1 MPEAGGKALFLVF
14 AAALA
19 WGCHRTP
26 PPGAAPPQNYLR
38 RLVLVLER
46 ADHPPAAGVPVTIE
60 TGPLTELLSPAEG
73 RGLTDG
79 RGRLELIFATRPQ
92 PHKAA
97 RAGGDVIV
105 DYPVQAV
112 LTLPDGQALTL
123 DDWETFARYADAFY
137 QGLNR
142 APETGPVHYVISLP

>member
-1 MPEAGGKALFLVF
+1 MPEFRGLLMAAL
-14 AAALA
+14 AALA
-19 WGCHRTP
+19 WGCGHRAP
-26 PPGAAPPQNYLR
+26 PPGDKPPQDYVR
-38 RLVLVLER
+38 HLVLVVER
-46 ADHPPAAGVPVTIE
+46 AGYRPAAGVPVIIE

-79 RGRLELIFATRPQ
+79 RGRLELVFATRPQ
-92 PHKAA
+92 THKAA

-112 LTLPDGQALTL
+112 LTLPGGQALTL
-123 DDWETFARYADAFY
+123 DDRETFARYADAFY

-142 APETGPVHYVISLP
+142 DPETGPVHYVISLP